1 MYEKTLISVVR
12 AFNFMSVHPTLAHG
26 DVIMVGASF
35 NFMSVHPTLRHKA
48 AQG

>member
-12 AFNFMSVHPTLAHG
+12 AFNFMSVHPTL
-26 DVIMVGASF
+26 
-35 NFMSVHPTLRHKA
+35 RHKA